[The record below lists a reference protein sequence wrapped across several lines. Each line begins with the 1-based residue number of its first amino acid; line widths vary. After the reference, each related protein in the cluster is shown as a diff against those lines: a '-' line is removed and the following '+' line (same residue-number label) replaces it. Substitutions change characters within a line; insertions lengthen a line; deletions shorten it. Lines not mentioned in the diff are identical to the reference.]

1 MADDTVADPA
11 TGRSGQN
18 GGHGLADGALLQR
31 KTHRLLTLP
40 GVRNAAALGAP
51 DEKHGEAVQIF
62 LATAEGGADVD
73 PEAAGAAVTAELGE
87 FRGGAEGTIF
97 PRAGL
102 SACGDAAITAWP
114 WPGCNTHSQPPR

>member
-18 GGHGLADGALLQR
+18 CGHGLADGALLQR

-62 LATAEGGADVD
+62 LVTAGGGADVD
-73 PEAAGAAVTAELGE
+73 PEQPA
-87 FRGGAEGTIF
+87 
-97 PRAGL
+97 PR
-102 SACGDAAITAWP
+102 
-114 WPGCNTHSQPPR
+114 